1 MTAHLIKDFHY
12 APREFCDPKLE
23 IIHFALVHMLSLKQ
37 LCAACVA
44 LAERDVRECA
54 EKEAMARKVGLL

>member
-1 MTAHLIKDFHY
+1 MTARIIEKFS
-12 APREFCDPKLE
+12 DPKME

-44 LAERDVRECA
+44 LAERDARECA
-54 EKEAMARKVGLL
+54 EREAMRRKVGMV